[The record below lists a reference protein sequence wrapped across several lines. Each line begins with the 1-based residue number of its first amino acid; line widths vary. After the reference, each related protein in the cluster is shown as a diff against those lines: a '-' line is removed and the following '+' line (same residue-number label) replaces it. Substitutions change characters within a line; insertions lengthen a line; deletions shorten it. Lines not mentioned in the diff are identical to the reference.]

1 MTEETQPSRYTV
13 VAWGITALLLLLVL
27 RLELVVA
34 FLAGLLVYEIVRVL
48 APRAPA
54 LLGALAALWAPARRT
69 LLELPPLQLRKL

>member
-13 VAWGITALLLLLVL
+13 VAWAITALLLLLVL

-48 APRAPA
+48 ANTIDGGRRAQF
-54 LLGALAALWAPARRT
+54 LAAPHVSAVLAG
-69 LLELPPLQLRKL
+69 